1 MMMLVLPLAAAAFT
15 AAAAAA
21 APGQQRPWFDQS
33 LPRAERV
40 SALVHAMTTE
50 VRRPSMRPDSCAC
63 RRCRRSG

>member
-50 VRRPSMRPDSCAC
+50 VRRPSMRPDSC